1 MRVRLRGCSGFG
13 ESWVRVDERAV
24 KFKGKGGCGV
34 VGASLSKCVR
44 RLWGNVAVGSPL
56 SALGAS
62 DPIIHP

>member
-1 MRVRLRGCSGFG
+1 MALCKSSLRAK
-13 ESWVRVDERAV
+13 ERAV

-62 DPIIHP
+62 DPINHP